1 MYIRR
6 YAHLC
11 VCVCVHT
18 YLTWTGL
25 ELNPVL
31 CGARRTNNCLSHGVA
46 LKTDKN
52 KHSMTFWDDLRHLQG
67 SAFLP

>member
-1 MYIRR
+1 MYIHR

-11 VCVCVHT
+11 VCVCVCTRVRVHT
-18 YLTWTGL
+18 YVRTSLTWTGL

-31 CGARRTNNCLSHGVA
+31 CGAMPTNNCLSHGVA

-52 KHSMTFWDDLRHLQG
+52 KAHYD
-67 SAFLP
+67 FLG